1 LKNDNSQKSVN
12 HSIEIASS
20 KKVKKDKN
28 NFSNCLLGTIFIIGG
43 E

>member
-1 LKNDNSQKSVN
+1 LKNDNSQKNVD

-28 NFSNCLLGTIFIIGG
+28 NFSNYIPDTIFIIGG